1 MDFIFDKDK
10 LKDMHDVISLYK
22 KFDKYKDSTREDLY
36 YHILPSFKLN
46 QYKIHKDKNDMIA
59 FTNWAFLNKDTEKK
73 FIQTGDL
80 RDNSW
85 NSGNELW
92 HIDTVCV
99 KNIRKVMAWTKQHFT
114 KVLGLNQPINWL
126 RISDDNKIY
135 RKTTRFTKESWLN
148 G

>member
-22 KFDKYKDSTREDLY
+22 KFDRYKDSTREDLY

-80 RDNSW
+80 EDNSW
-85 NSGNELW
+85 NNGNELW

-99 KNIRKVMAWTKQHFT
+99 KNIKKVMTWTKQHFT

>member
-22 KFDKYKDSTREDLY
+22 RFDRYKDLTREDLY